1 MALEDDQR
9 PAARPRAAPDG
20 TDRARPL
27 RVVVADDSY
36 LMRQAV
42 AGLVADE
49 VDMEAVALADD
60 LDSLLD
66 AAQEH
71 SPDVVVT
78 DVRMPPTSSDEGI
91 TAAARLRRLSPDTG
105 VVVLSQFVRH
115 EYATRLFAGGSQGR
129 AYLLKDRVAEAGQL
143 AHAIREVS
151 RGGSVVDPLVVDALI
166 AGSSGVAGVLER
178 LSPRERDVLREMARG
193 ANNAGVGE
201 ALTLTERAVAKHINA
216 IFTKLDLREED
227 AVHRR
232 VQAVL
237 LYLSESVS

>member
-1 MALEDDQR
+1 
-9 PAARPRAAPDG
+9 
-20 TDRARPL
+20 
-27 RVVVADDSY
+27 
-36 LMRQAV
+36 MRQAV
-42 AGLVADE
+42 TGLVADE
-49 VDMEAVALADD
+49 PDLEAIAVAED
-60 LDSLLD
+60 LDSLL
-66 AAQEH
+66 AAVTEH
-71 SPDVVVT
+71 APDVVVT

-91 TAAARLRRLSPDTG
+91 TAADRLRRQAPDIG

-143 AHAIREVS
+143 AHAIREVA

-166 AGSSGVAGVLER
+166 SGNGSDAVGMGR
-178 LSPRERDVLREMARG
+178 LSPREREVLREMARG
-193 ANNAGVGE
+193 RNNAGIGE

-237 LYLSESVS
+237 VYLSASAS